1 MTRAVAA
8 VVVLAA
14 VLAGCAGD
22 PPSAV
27 VGLQVVGC
35 SPHPEIGSG
44 MFVDVNG
51 IGGIDEP
58 LVLTSAHVVKGARDI
73 TVTRGGAR
81 GTATIVAF
89 DPDMD
94 LAYLAVD
101 GIGTRFPWSVDSD
114 AVVGGERGV
123 AYVVR
128 DGEAVSLPVTV
139 ARRVQIRTEDVYI
152 EGETM
157 RPGYELAVDIDAG
170 DSGAAVVVD
179 GKVVGVVWARS
190 RRDSERAYAIDPV
203 RAGERVRRQL
213 DTGDLTDVDLT
224 RCS

>member
-1 MTRAVAA
+1 MRAI
-8 VVVLAA
+8 A
-14 VLAGCAGD
+14 VLLATATIVAGCAAD

-35 SPHPEIGSG
+35 SPHPEVGSG
-44 MFVDVNG
+44 MVVEVDGV
-51 IGGIDEP
+51 DEP
-58 LVLTSAHVVKGARDI
+58 LVLTAAHVVKGAREI
-73 TVTRGGAR
+73 TVSRGEVR

-94 LAYLAVD
+94 LAYLAVE
-101 GIGTRFPWSVDSD
+101 GIETRFPRSVDSA
-114 AVVGGERGV
+114 AVDGGERGI

-128 DGEAVSLPVTV
+128 DGEVVSLPLTV

-152 EGETM
+152 EGETL

-170 DSGAAVVVD
+170 DSGGAVVVGGD
-179 GKVVGVVWARS
+179 VVGVVWARS
-190 RRDSERAYAIDPV
+190 RRDTERAYAIDPV
-203 RAGERVRRQL
+203 RAGDLVREQL
-213 DTGDLTDVDLT
+213 ETGDLSGVDLT